1 MKCCVSASTPENWI
15 GKRGWI
21 MLHGNIF
28 TQVNQKR
35 NFDESISTKLYYSVQ
50 MSFLEFLQCANPF
63 LLALSSYIRIVIFG
77 RKVYL
82 SNEESLNYLPY
93 SIFRHWSSPS
103 KQVAHSNLKYTS
115 RDVSRTESFEK
126 WKTLF
131 KYNENVF
138 F

>member
-1 MKCCVSASTPENWI
+1 
-15 GKRGWI
+15 

-93 SIFRHWSSPS
+93 SIFRH
-103 KQVAHSNLKYTS
+103 
-115 RDVSRTESFEK
+115 
-126 WKTLF
+126 
-131 KYNENVF
+131 
-138 F
+138 